1 MRRGFKRRTSFLPP
15 DVSSA
20 NLLANSLIL
29 EICFRSFF
37 VYLIRVNDRVVS
49 ANGISLENVD
59 YATAVEVLRKCG
71 SFVNLLVRRRVEAPP
86 PSDVLTVTLTKNKKK
101 EEFGLVLGCR
111 LFIKEISSK
120 GLNSK
125 DSSLQEGDI
134 ILKVSL
140 IP

>member
-1 MRRGFKRRTSFLPP
+1 MYHPTICPQCLSDPGNRLSRFFFL
-15 DVSSA
+15 
-20 NLLANSLIL
+20 LLLNPVRL
-29 EICFRSFF
+29 
-37 VYLIRVNDRVVS
+37 NDRVVS

-59 YATAVEVLRKCG
+59 HATAVEVLRKCG

-101 EEFGLVLGCR
+101 EEFGLILGCR

-120 GLNSK
+120 SLNSK